1 MLTNDRLWK
10 LDAAKTGPKCQNGRQ
25 VKLANRVRAAIRKG
39 PKTALPDKLF
49 TLPVTLLIC
58 ILLVEF
64 LKIIV

>member
-39 PKTALPDKLF
+39 PKTALPDETIYIASD
-49 TLPVTLLIC
+49 TLNMHSFGRV
-58 ILLVEF
+58 F
-64 LKIIV
+64 KD